1 MVPNPLNQDEYDDW
15 ARRDV
20 TNILVKTE
28 ITTEEFTETS
38 SLDESGTVTG
48 IHDKQHLLN
57 LSNVKIE
64 EEQQSSDDGH
74 CYNVSQRKYMRR
86 KKLLLP
92 THNQDTSFRKRRW
105 RKQQS
110 SLENFFE
117 NEEQELYFRYG
128 ASYREFVLPLGVEPT
143 PSAKQCYFARAQQSN
158 IQKQIKTNP

>member
-1 MVPNPLNQDEYDDW
+1 MVPNSLNQDEYDDW
-15 ARRDV
+15 SRRDV
-20 TNILVKTE
+20 TNILVTTE
-28 ITTEEFTETS
+28 ITTEEITET
-38 SLDESGTVTG
+38 ESGTVTD
-48 IHDKQHLLN
+48 IYNKQHLLK
-57 LSNVKIE
+57 LSQNVKIE
-64 EEQQSSDDGH
+64 EERQSSDAGN

-143 PSAKQCYFARAQQSN
+143 PSVKQCYFARAQQIN